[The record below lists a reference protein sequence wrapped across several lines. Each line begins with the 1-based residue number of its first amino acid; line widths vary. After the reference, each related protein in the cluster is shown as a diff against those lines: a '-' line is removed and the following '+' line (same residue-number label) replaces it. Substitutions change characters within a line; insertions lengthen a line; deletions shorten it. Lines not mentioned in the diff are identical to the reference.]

1 MSEILGK
8 GAPPNSFRSRNGV
21 SRLAMEEV
29 VESAW
34 QISVAKLDCALE
46 MEQLC
51 LASWLICLR
60 MGRMD
65 LT

>member
-34 QISVAKLDCALE
+34 QISVAKLDPALE
-46 MEQLC
+46 M
-51 LASWLICLR
+51 
-60 MGRMD
+60 
-65 LT
+65 